1 MKPRQHSKRRM
12 NNVRQCD
19 PVLTDI
25 NASLQHLDQQLDDI
39 REAATD
45 AAIKRG
51 AVAGA
56 MAGAVASLVVT
67 TAVILIRARMG
78 C

>member
-1 MKPRQHSKRRM
+1 MKPRQRNKRRM
-12 NNVRQCD
+12 HNVRQCD
-19 PVLTDI
+19 PVLAD
-25 NASLQHLDQQLDDI
+25 
-39 REAATD
+39 
-45 AAIKRG
+45 IKRG

-56 MAGAVASLVVT
+56 MAGGVASLVVT